1 MTSERDEIR
10 EQLRRKRREKEEQ
23 RRRQQQQQRAM
34 MFRLG
39 AVALVL
45 LLAGG
50 LIFWTSGNSPEQP
63 DQGTEQTVQ
72 QDQQNPD
79 NSQEQENNQGF
90 FSDNT
95 TTTLDV
101 KYGTNIASKDINY
114 DYALK
119 GIIVYNDDGTPTSS
133 GLTQVSYSTLPFISD
148 GETWYKTA
156 YINPYPEKEII
167 SVEYKAD
174 TDDTV
179 NILEITY

>member
-1 MTSERDEIR
+1 MSFFIIFRFASSAYAFWNENYGDDEHD
-10 EQLRRKRREKEEQ
+10 EMVEKTFAEL
-23 RRRQQQQQRAM
+23 
-34 MFRLG
+34 FRFKYGKLENKPYIVVSHNVDKFIAPVAFYDGIFIEDSVYHLG
-39 AVALVL
+39 YYKV
-45 LLAGG
+45 
-50 LIFWTSGNSPEQP
+50 TY
-63 DQGTEQTVQ
+63 
-72 QDQQNPD
+72 
-79 NSQEQENNQGF
+79 
-90 FSDNT
+90 SDNT

-119 GIIVYNDDGTPTSS
+119 GIIIYNDDGTPTSS